1 MALHPDRLRATAAI
15 LAANIAIGAAIDHEA
30 VNPSGHDATTADLL
44 LRLHLADN
52 NRLRA
57 VDLCHQLM
65 KSPSHISRILDR
77 AEKSGF
83 VRREADPD
91 DRRAHQVV
99 LLAAGSLVVE
109 RFSPAFDAVIERAIF
124 SSLSTDEIESLIEML
139 ERVEAAAR
147 ASAE

>member
-1 MALHPDRLRATAAI
+1 MALDPSRFRATAAI
-15 LAANIAIGAAIDHEA
+15 LGAHIAIGGAIDAEA
-30 VNPSGHDATTADLL
+30 VGPAGHDATTADLL
-44 LRLHLADN
+44 LRLHLADD

-77 AEKSGF
+77 AENSGF

-99 LLAAGSLVVE
+99 LLSAGSDVVQ
-109 RFSPAFDAVIERAIF
+109 RFSPGLDAVIERAVF
-124 SSLSTDEIESLIEML
+124 STLSDVEIDTLVELL
-139 ERVEAAAR
+139 GRVEAGAR
-147 ASAE
+147 ATPS